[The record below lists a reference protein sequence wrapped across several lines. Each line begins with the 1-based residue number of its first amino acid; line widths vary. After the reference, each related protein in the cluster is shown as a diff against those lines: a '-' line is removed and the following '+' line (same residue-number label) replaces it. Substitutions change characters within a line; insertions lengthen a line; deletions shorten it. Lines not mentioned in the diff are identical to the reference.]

1 MFKLDETLQNALL
14 AVASRY
20 PDSLVE
26 VNKDLLDPS
35 DLWQGLC
42 TVQQALYHLQVQAS
56 QLLQAPACLVIDD
69 GQAIS
74 AIYLLDRS
82 QEIPTLYLYSGHE
95 HGQPYQPGLHEPV
108 LTLQTDET
116 LLEPSSSR
124 QQ

>member
-1 MFKLDETLQNALL
+1 MFKLDESLAICLL

-26 VNKDLLDPS
+26 INKDILNRS
-35 DLWQGLC
+35 DLWEGLC
-42 TVQQALYHLQVQAS
+42 TVEQALHHLQVQAP
-56 QLLQAPACLVIDD
+56 QLLQAPARLLIDE

-82 QEIPTLYLYSGHE
+82 QEVPAMHLYSGRSD
-95 HGQPYQPGLHEPV
+95 GQPYRHGLHEPV
-108 LTLQTDET
+108 FTLERGDA
-116 LLEPSSSR
+116 LLEPSQSR